1 MLKRVVCILF
11 IMVIVL
17 SFFQLNIYASQAES
31 VNEGQKVLNSTQAA
45 ELIEIRE
52 STKATLEDYIDRY
65 GSKTYGTVAYILA
78 AVRIYSI
85 PFCFIGIV
93 IGGLY
98 QYVLGIRRL
107 DVRDTGWKMMITT
120 ITILLIC
127 QVLPLV
133 YAIIVNGWRG

>member
-133 YAIIVNGWRG
+133 YAIMVNGWRG

>member
-133 YAIIVNGWRG
+133 YAVIVNGWRG

>member
-52 STKATLEDYIDRY
+52 ST
-65 GSKTYGTVAYILA
+65 
-78 AVRIYSI
+78 
-85 PFCFIGIV
+85 
-93 IGGLY
+93 
-98 QYVLGIRRL
+98 
-107 DVRDTGWKMMITT
+107 
-120 ITILLIC
+120 
-127 QVLPLV
+127 
-133 YAIIVNGWRG
+133 

>member
-1 MLKRVVCILF
+1 MLKKVVYILLIMMF
-11 IMVIVL
+11 IL
-17 SFFQLNIYASQAES
+17 SFYQLGIYASQSSS
-31 VNEGQKVLNSTQAA
+31 VNEGQKILNSTQAA
-45 ELIEIRE
+45 ELIEMRE

-65 GSKTYGTVAYILA
+65 GSKTYGSVAYVLA

>member
-1 MLKRVVCILF
+1 MFKKVVYMLF
-11 IMVIVL
+11 IMIIII
-17 SFFQLNIYASQAES
+17 SFFQLNIYASQAS
-31 VNEGQKVLNSTQAA
+31 TTNEGQKVLNSTQAA

-127 QVLPLV
+127 QVLPLIF
-133 YAIIVNGWRG
+133 AIVVKGWRG

>member
-1 MLKRVVCILF
+1 MFKKVVYMLF
-11 IMVIVL
+11 IMMIII
-17 SFFQLNIYASQAES
+17 SFFQLNIYASQAS
-31 VNEGQKVLNSTQAA
+31 ATNEGQKVLNSTQAA